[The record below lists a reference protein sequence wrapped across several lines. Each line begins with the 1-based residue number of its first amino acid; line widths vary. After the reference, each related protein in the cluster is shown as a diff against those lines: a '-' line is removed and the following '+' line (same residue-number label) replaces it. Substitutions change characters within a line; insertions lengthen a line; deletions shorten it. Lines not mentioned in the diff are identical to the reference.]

1 MKKLNL
7 FLLVAGFFVFS
18 SCTER
23 LEHNEEKS
31 SGNVVINLSS
41 VNAERG
47 AVPDGYSSVDI
58 SKVDEW
64 KLTFSLVPPFNE
76 FPAEVRIINGKSGAV
91 TIGVGE
97 YDLFV
102 EGSYTE
108 SRDTG
113 DFIYKLSGARS
124 GIVVEEGNKNT
135 VPVSVLV
142 GPKKTTEGK
151 GSFSAEMSFEK
162 VALSTYYKKIGISSN
177 DTTDKK
183 AKRFKA
189 ELVSKKTGEIVYS
202 THSGEKLLVAE
213 AVVSTDGED
222 YVTVSSAQTESG
234 PNKISSG
241 YYYLHFYADFALV
254 NQNNLSAET
263 TPDWK
268 EVSIGDNLVEI
279 GDGLS
284 TSMECT
290 SLSLP
295 NDAETYYY
303 YASEIDGSK
312 ENNGISLNAPGELY
326 AVLDTIYNNPMVQNA
341 AVYYTYKDSIR
352 FDVSKIGSGKTVEI
366 ICNKDPQAGG
376 DTPRFTLKED
386 SSVLFNMYAES
397 ITLFSTGSAKSVKIK
412 ENINANSSTTI
423 SLEKGVYL
431 DLTSL
436 TAKELGSMSLRFWI
450 DDNNVD
456 YYKNNPVMVSSVS
469 LGTIQGAYYRFY
481 FYGDDSQFPSET
493 YSYNKGAVFTY
504 NMKEDSGTG
513 RYNYFAEEPA
523 YGSVVYY
530 SNDSSRALYKIELE
544 NNNGVYADITYPDYE
559 NPDPAALAS
568 WCDDGK
574 NGFYVFEI
582 RDIQNPGTYK
592 QMLPDNPLYNIRHF
606 EKIKKGTSFIFN
618 QTKIDCNIKN
628 IPVSM
633 CTDGTNIYY
642 VQSNA
647 DISRYRGKPFEL
659 YNWGHW
665 AYRDNKV
672 KYFSV
677 EDPSVQNELDF
688 SNVFTDGKVTAV
700 YYYDNELY
708 VAGYKKDYIGS
719 VSGNQEQSAQEI
731 KFYNCTYSVY
741 KLSDPKDVTT
751 AKHVSDVFDS
761 SGEKDRVPGILE
773 TGKITDDD
781 RIIAYSAI
789 TDMAIV
795 DGNLYVLEN
804 SYYGITP
811 TYGYGFRGSLRQVS
825 LENGKVLKLLDENS
839 NKEKVGLPYKI
850 IAVLPKKL
858 KISDNKK
865 EYAGQGQNSTYDVDL
880 SASDLSLEEKGSA
893 SGYCFD
899 NYGAAGSGLIYSETS
914 AFATEGIYTVPS
926 ENDKK
931 NNAFTSN

>member
-47 AVPDGYSSVDI
+47 AVPTGYESVDS
-58 SKVDEW
+58 SKVTEW
-64 KLTFSLVPPFNE
+64 KLTFSPVSPYND
-76 FPAEVRIINGKSGAV
+76 FPDEVRTIEKTINGTYSV
-91 TIGVGE
+91 TIGVGK

-108 SRDTG
+108 PG
-113 DFIYKLSGARS
+113 DNGGFTYNLSGTRS
-124 GIVVEEGNKNT
+124 GIVIEEGRT
-135 VPVSVLV
+135 ETVSVLV
-142 GPKKTTEGK
+142 GPRKTTKGK
-151 GSFSAEMSFEK
+151 GSFSAEMYFMQK
-162 VALSTYYKKIGISSN
+162 KLSTYYYDTIGLSPN
-177 DTTDKK
+177 DLTDKK
-183 AKRFKA
+183 SKRFKA

-202 THSGEKLLVAE
+202 THSDGNLLVAE
-213 AVVSTDGED
+213 ADSKDPSVSVKSDP
-222 YVTVSSAQTESG
+222 TE
-234 PNKISSG
+234 KISSG
-241 YYYLHFYADFALV
+241 YYYFRFYADFAPAKP
-254 NQNNLSAET
+254 NEPSAEI
-263 TPDWK
+263 TPVWK

-284 TSMECT
+284 TSMSRT
-290 SLSLP
+290 SLSFP
-295 NDAETYYY
+295 DESTKYCY
-303 YASEIDGSK
+303 YASDKGSK
-312 ENNGISLNAPGELY
+312 ENNGISLNARGELY

-341 AVYYTYKDSIR
+341 VIDYTYTDSIR
-352 FDVSKIGSGKTVEI
+352 FDVSKIRSGKTVEI
-366 ICNKDPQAGG
+366 ICNKKDPQAG
-376 DTPRFTLKED
+376 DTPRFTLNKD

-397 ITLFSTGSAKSVKIK
+397 ITLFSTGGAKGVKIK
-412 ENINANSSTTI
+412 EESRGSQF
-423 SLEKGVYL
+423 SLEDGVYL

-436 TAKELGSMSLRFWI
+436 TTAEELSSLSLGFWL

-456 YYKNNPVMVSSVS
+456 YYKNNPMMVSSVS
-469 LGTIQGAYYRFY
+469 LGTVQGAFAFY
-481 FYGDDSQFPSET
+481 IDYSQFPSET
-493 YSYNKGAVFTY
+493 YSYNKDNLFAY
-504 NMKEDSGTG
+504 NMKEVPGTG
-513 RYNYFAEEPA
+513 MYNYFAEEPEF
-523 YGSVVYY
+523 GGVVYY
-530 SNDSSRALYKIELE
+530 SNDSSIASYKIELK
-544 NNNGVYADITYPDYE
+544 NSNGVYNMTALDDS
-559 NPDPAALAS
+559 AALAS

-582 RDIQNPGTYK
+582 RDIQNVGQYNQK
-592 QMLPDNPLYNIRHF
+592 HLPDNPVYNVRHF

-642 VQSNA
+642 VQSMA
-647 DISRYRGKPFEL
+647 DISGYGGKSFEL

-688 SNVFTDGKVTAV
+688 SNVFTDDGKVTAV
-700 YYYDNELY
+700 YYYDNKLY
-708 VAGYKKDYIGS
+708 VAGYKKEYIGS
-719 VSGNQEQSAQEI
+719 VFEGQEQAAQEI

-741 KLSDPKDVTT
+741 KLSNPKDVTT
-751 AKHVSDVFDS
+751 AKLVSNVFNS
-761 SGEKDRVPGILE
+761 SEEKDRVADIL
-773 TGKITDDD
+773 KNYSITDSD
-781 RIIAYSAI
+781 RIKAYSAI

-804 SYYGITP
+804 SYYKITP
-811 TYGYGFRGSLRQVS
+811 TTYGYGCRGSLRQVS
-825 LENGKVLKLLDENS
+825 LENGNVLKLLDENS
-839 NKEKVGLPYKI
+839 RNEKVGLPYKI
-850 IAVLPKKL
+850 IALLPKKL

-865 EYAGQGQNSTYDVDL
+865 EYASQGQNSTYDVDL
-880 SASDLSLEEKGSA
+880 SASDLSLEEKGST

-899 NYGAAGSGLIYSETS
+899 NYGAAGSGLFDSD
-914 AFATEGIYTVPS
+914 FATEGIYTVPS